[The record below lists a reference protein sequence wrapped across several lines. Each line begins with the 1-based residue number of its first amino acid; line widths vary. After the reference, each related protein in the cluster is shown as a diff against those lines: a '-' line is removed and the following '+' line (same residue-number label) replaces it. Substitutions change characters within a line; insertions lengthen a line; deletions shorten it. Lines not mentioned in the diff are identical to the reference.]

1 MDYCEEKAKWP
12 LLFFKNV
19 YLWQN
24 HTCQK
29 CSMQG
34 GAVLK
39 SAHLGWKV
47 KFYLHCQKDLATPK
61 EEMTLGL
68 RIRSFFFLSDFF

>member
-1 MDYCEEKAKWP
+1 
-12 LLFFKNV
+12 
-19 YLWQN
+19 
-24 HTCQK
+24 
-29 CSMQG
+29 MQG

-68 RIRSFFFLSDFF
+68 RIRSFFSYQISSKEINLCIQKMKWK